1 MAARKDVTAASWA
14 LDQLNAGNSITHPD
28 AIMAGKGWRLAARIY
43 DLRKLG
49 VQIVTRRDR
58 GGRCV
63 YSLPDDRQLEL
74 LVGAGGTAPG
84 TASKQVFTKEAGG
97 DHAA

>member
-1 MAARKDVTAASWA
+1 MAAKRKLTAADWA
-14 LDQLNAGNSITHPD
+14 LAELQSGNAITHPD

-49 VQIVTRRDR
+49 VQIVTRRGRR
-58 GGRCV
+58 GAGV